1 MLDKTKKYLTPVGS
15 KEARCSVCRLTD
27 FCLPRGLTQEEI
39 IRLNIAE
46 RRLERNDVLYHAEEK
61 SKKIYAVKSGSFK
74 TLLTNSQGN
83 EQVAGFYQ
91 PGNIIGLDGLGHRTQ
106 DSTAVALENST
117 VCEIHESALNTLCE
131 SNPNFSQYFLQI
143 AGKEI
148 IKKQQQIMLLGQM
161 RGIAR
166 IAIFLVNQSHHFE
179 ERGYSATEFRLSM
192 SRHDIAS
199 YLGLAVETLSREF
212 KQLQTRGYLEVQR
225 YDIKILDMDGLC
237 ELAGTPR
244 RVR

>member
-1 MLDKTKKYLTPVGS
+1 MLDKTKNYLTSVGS
-15 KEARCSVCRLTD
+15 KNARCRTCDLASI
-27 FCLPRGLTQEEI
+27 CLFRGLTDDEI

-46 RRLERNDVLYHAEEK
+46 RRMERNDILYHADEK
-61 SKKIYAVKSGSFK
+61 SAKIYAVKSGSFK
-74 TLLTNSQGN
+74 VQITNSEGS

-91 PGNIIGLDGLGHRTQ
+91 PGDIIGLDGLGCRTQ
-106 DSTAVALENST
+106 DTVAIALEGST
-117 VCEIHESALNTLCE
+117 VCEIRETELDKLCE
-131 SNPNFSQYFLQI
+131 TNHDFNRYFMRI
-143 AGKEI
+143 IGKEI
-148 IKKQQQIMLLGQM
+148 AGKQQQIMLLGQM

-166 IAIFLVNQSHHFE
+166 IAIFLVNQSRYFE
-179 ERGYSATEFRLSM
+179 KRGFSATEFRLSM

-199 YLGLAVETLSREF
+199 YLGLAVDTLSREF

-244 RVR
+244 RTR